1 MKKYK
6 SDWYLFY
13 LVNVSL
19 VIIVSFPIYWA
30 FVSSIKAP
38 DELITSKPTFFPI
51 NPTFENYYKI
61 WNLEPTSSRGDVQS
75 AFSNSAIVSIGTV
88 IVSSIISTLAA
99 YALTILRTPFRNFI
113 FLLIIM
119 PILIPGISLL
129 IPLYKLVR
137 DLGLMNSYLGL
148 ILIHST
154 GMLTLGVFL
163 MRNAFM
169 SIPTS
174 LREVALLEGSSEL
187 RIMITVMLPLA
198 IPGLLTLMVFA
209 LYASWNDFIL
219 AFLFVNSVD
228 MEMLNIFLLKLTFS
242 GSQFDTFWGLL
253 NAGAIISFLPII
265 LFYIFLQQYF
275 VIGVT
280 GSAVKE

>member
-1 MKKYK
+1 
-6 SDWYLFY
+6 
-13 LVNVSL
+13 
-19 VIIVSFPIYWA
+19 
-30 FVSSIKAP
+30 
-38 DELITSKPTFFPI
+38 
-51 NPTFENYYKI
+51 
-61 WNLEPTSSRGDVQS
+61 
-75 AFSNSAIVSIGTV
+75 
-88 IVSSIISTLAA
+88 
-99 YALTILRTPFRNFI
+99 
-113 FLLIIM
+113 
-119 PILIPGISLL
+119 
-129 IPLYKLVR
+129 
-137 DLGLMNSYLGL
+137 
-148 ILIHST
+148 
-154 GMLTLGVFL
+154 

-228 MEMLNIFLLKLTFS
+228 MEMLNIFLLRLTFS

-253 NAGAIISFLPII
+253 NAGAIISFVPII
-265 LFYIFLQQYF
+265 VFYIFLQQYF
-275 VIGVT
+275 VRGVT

>member
-275 VIGVT
+275 VRGVT

>member
-6 SDWYLFY
+6 TDWYFYY

-19 VIIVSFPIYWA
+19 IIIISFPIYWA
-30 FVSSIKAP
+30 FVSSIKP
-38 DELITSKPTFFPI
+38 PNELITSTPKLLPI
-51 NPTFENYYKI
+51 NPTFENYEKI
-61 WNLEPTSSRGDVQS
+61 WNLEPTSSRGTLKS
-75 AFSNSAIVSIGTV
+75 AFTNSAIVSIGTV
-88 IVSSIISTLAA
+88 ILSSIVSTLAA
-99 YALTILRTPFRNFI
+99 YSITILRTPFRNIF

-129 IPLYKLVR
+129 IPTYKLVR

-148 ILIHST
+148 ILMHST

-163 MRNAFM
+163 MRNAFI

-174 LREVALLEGSSEL
+174 LREVALLEGASEL
-187 RIMITVMLPLA
+187 RIIFTVMLPLA

-219 AFLFVNSVD
+219 AFLFVNSTD
-228 MEMLNIFLLKLTFS
+228 MEMLNVFLMKLTFS

-253 NAGAIISFLPII
+253 NSGAIISFIPII
-265 LFYIFLQQYF
+265 LVYIFLQQYF
-275 VIGVT
+275 VRGVT
-280 GSAVKE
+280 GSSVKE

>member
-6 SDWYLFY
+6 TDWYLYY
-13 LVNVSL
+13 LINTAL
-19 VIIVSFPIYWA
+19 IIIVSFPIYWA
-30 FVSSIKAP
+30 FVSSIKP
-38 DELITSKPTFFPI
+38 PNELITSTPTLFPI
-51 NPTFENYYKI
+51 NPTFESYERI
-61 WNLEPTSSRGDVQS
+61 WNLEPTSSMGNVRS
-75 AFSNSAIVSIGTV
+75 AFTNSAIVSIGTV
-88 IVSSIISTLAA
+88 ALSAIISTLAA
-99 YALTILRTPFRNFI
+99 YALTILRTPFRHFI

-129 IPLYKLVR
+129 IPLYKLVKE
-137 DLGLMNSYLGL
+137 LGLMNSYLGL

-163 MRNAFM
+163 MRNAFI

-187 RIMITVMLPLA
+187 RILFTVMLPLS

-209 LYASWNDFIL
+209 LYGSWNDFIL
-219 AFLFVNSVD
+219 AFLFVNTID
-228 MEMLNIFLLKLTFS
+228 MEMLNVFLMKLTFA

-253 NAGAIISFLPII
+253 NAGAIISFVPII
-265 LFYIFLQQYF
+265 IFYIFLQQYF
-275 VIGVT
+275 VRGVT

>member
-6 SDWYLFY
+6 SDWYFYY

-30 FVSSIKAP
+30 FISSIKPP
-38 DELITSKPTFFPI
+38 DELITSTPTFFPI
-51 NPTFENYYKI
+51 NPTFENYEKI
-61 WNLEPTSSRGDVQS
+61 WNLEPTSSRGDVKS
-75 AFSNSAIVSIGTV
+75 AFTNSAIVSIGTV
-88 IVSSIISTLAA
+88 IFSSIISTLAA
-99 YALTILRTPFRNFI
+99 YALTILRTPFRYFI

-119 PILIPGISLL
+119 PILIPGISLI

-137 DLGLMNSYLGL
+137 EMGLMNSYLGL

-228 MEMLNIFLLKLTFS
+228 MEMLNIFLLRLTFS

-275 VIGVT
+275 VRGVT

>member
-1 MKKYK
+1 MHRYK
-6 SDWYLFY
+6 TDTYFYYLI
-13 LVNVSL
+13 NVIL
-19 VIIVSFPIYWA
+19 IVIISFPIYWA
-30 FVSSIKAP
+30 FVSSIKP
-38 DELITSKPTFFPI
+38 PNELITSTPTLVPV
-51 NPTFENYYKI
+51 NPTLENYEKI
-61 WNLEPTSSRGDVQS
+61 FNLEPTSSRGTVSS
-75 AFSNSAIVSIGTV
+75 AFKNSAIVSIGTV
-88 IVSSIISTLAA
+88 ILSAIISTLAA
-99 YALTILRTPFRNFI
+99 YALTILRTPFRYFI
-113 FLLIIM
+113 FLLMIM

-129 IPLYKLVR
+129 IPTYILVKQI
-137 DLGLMNSYLGL
+137 GLMNSYLGL
-148 ILIHST
+148 ILMHST

-187 RIMITVMLPLA
+187 RIMFSVMLPLA

-209 LYASWNDFIL
+209 LYGSWNDFIL
-219 AFLFVNSVD
+219 AFLFINSTD
-228 MEMLNIFLLKLTFS
+228 MEMLNIFLMKIALG

-275 VIGVT
+275 VRGVT

>member
-6 SDWYLFY
+6 SDWYLYY
-13 LVNVSL
+13 LINVTL
-19 VIIVSFPIYWA
+19 IILVSFPIYWA
-30 FVSSIKAP
+30 FVSSIKP
-38 DELITSKPTFFPI
+38 PNELITSTPTFFPI
-51 NPTFENYYKI
+51 NPTFESYERI
-61 WNLEPTSSRGDVQS
+61 WNLKPTSSMGNVRS
-75 AFSNSAIVSIGTV
+75 AFTNSAIVSIGTV
-88 IVSSIISTLAA
+88 VLSSIVSTLAA
-99 YALTILRTPFRNFI
+99 YALTILRTPFRYFI

-129 IPLYKLVR
+129 IPLYKLVKE
-137 DLGLMNSYLGL
+137 LGLMNSYLGL

-187 RIMITVMLPLA
+187 RIMFTVMLPLG

-209 LYASWNDFIL
+209 LYGSWNDFIL
-219 AFLFVNSVD
+219 AFLFVNTID
-228 MEMLNIFLLKLTFS
+228 MEMLNVFLMKLTFA

-253 NAGAIISFLPII
+253 NAGAIISFVPII
-265 LFYIFLQQYF
+265 IFYIFLQQYF
-275 VIGVT
+275 VRGVT

>member
-6 SDWYLFY
+6 SDWYLYY

-30 FVSSIKAP
+30 FISSIKPP
-38 DELITSKPTFFPI
+38 DELITSTPTFFPI
-51 NPTFENYYKI
+51 NPTFENYEKI
-61 WNLEPTSSRGDVQS
+61 RNLEPTSSRGDVKS
-75 AFSNSAIVSIGTV
+75 AFTNSAIVSIGTV
-88 IVSSIISTLAA
+88 IFSSIISTLAA
-99 YALTILRTPFRNFI
+99 YALTILRTPFRYFI

-119 PILIPGISLL
+119 PILIPGISLI

-137 DLGLMNSYLGL
+137 EMGLMNSYLGL

-228 MEMLNIFLLKLTFS
+228 MEMLNIFLYRLTFS

-275 VIGVT
+275 VRGVT

>member
-1 MKKYK
+1 MHKYK
-6 SDWYLFY
+6 TDTYFYYLI
-13 LVNVSL
+13 NVIL
-19 VIIVSFPIYWA
+19 IVIISFPIYWA
-30 FVSSIKAP
+30 FVSSIKP
-38 DELITSKPTFFPI
+38 PNELITSTPTLVPV
-51 NPTFENYYKI
+51 NPTLENYEKI
-61 WNLEPTSSRGDVQS
+61 FNLEPTSSRGTVSS
-75 AFSNSAIVSIGTV
+75 AFKNSAIVSIGTV
-88 IVSSIISTLAA
+88 IISAIISTLAA
-99 YALTILRTPFRNFI
+99 YALTILRTPFRYFI
-113 FLLIIM
+113 FLLMIM

-129 IPLYKLVR
+129 IPTYILIKQI
-137 DLGLMNSYLGL
+137 GLMNSYLGL
-148 ILIHST
+148 ILMHST

-187 RIMITVMLPLA
+187 RIMFSVMLPLA

-209 LYASWNDFIL
+209 LYGSWNDFIL
-219 AFLFVNSVD
+219 AFLFINSTD
-228 MEMLNIFLLKLTFS
+228 MEMLNIFLMKIALG

-275 VIGVT
+275 VRGVT

>member
-1 MKKYK
+1 MYKYK
-6 SDWYLFY
+6 TDTYFYYLT
-13 LVNVSL
+13 NVIL
-19 VIIVSFPIYWA
+19 IIIISFPIYWA
-30 FVSSIKAP
+30 LVSSIKPAN
-38 DELITSKPTFFPI
+38 ELITSTPTLFPI
-51 NPTFENYYKI
+51 NPTLENYEKI
-61 WNLEPTSSRGDVQS
+61 WNLEPTSSRGTVSS
-75 AFSNSAIVSIGTV
+75 AFKNSAIVSIGTV
-88 IVSSIISTLAA
+88 VLSAIISTLAA
-99 YALTILRTPFRNFI
+99 YALTILRTPFRYFI
-113 FLLIIM
+113 FLLMIM

-129 IPLYKLVR
+129 IPLYKLVKE
-137 DLGLMNSYLGL
+137 LGLMNSYLGL
-148 ILIHST
+148 ILMHST

-187 RIMITVMLPLA
+187 RIMFSVMLPLA

-209 LYASWNDFIL
+209 LYGSWNDFIL
-219 AFLFVNSVD
+219 AFLFINSTD
-228 MEMLNIFLLKLTFS
+228 MEMLNIFLMKIALG

-275 VIGVT
+275 VRGVT

>member
-1 MKKYK
+1 MQKYK
-6 SDWYLFY
+6 TDWYLYY
-13 LVNVSL
+13 LINVTL
-19 VIIVSFPIYWA
+19 IILVSFPIYWA
-30 FVSSIKAP
+30 FVSSIKPP
-38 DELITSKPTFFPI
+38 DELITNTPTLFPI
-51 NPTFENYYKI
+51 NPTFESYERI
-61 WNLEPTSSRGDVQS
+61 WNLEPTSSRGNVRS
-75 AFSNSAIVSIGTV
+75 AFTNSAIVSIGTV
-88 IVSSIISTLAA
+88 VVSAVISTLAA
-99 YALTILRTPFRNFI
+99 YAITILRTPFRHII

-137 DLGLMNSYLGL
+137 ELGLMNSYLGL

-187 RIMITVMLPLA
+187 RILFTVMLPLA

-209 LYASWNDFIL
+209 LYSAWNDFIL
-219 AFLFVNSVD
+219 AFLFVNTID
-228 MEMLNIFLLKLTFS
+228 MEMLNVFLMKLTFA
-242 GSQFDTFWGLL
+242 GSQFDTFWGLV
-253 NAGAIISFLPII
+253 NAGAIISFVPILI
-265 LFYIFLQQYF
+265 FYIFLQQYF
-275 VIGVT
+275 VRGVT

>member
-6 SDWYLFY
+6 SDWYLYY
-13 LVNVSL
+13 LTNICL

-30 FVSSIKAP
+30 FVSSIKP
-38 DELITSKPTFFPI
+38 PNELITSTPTIFPI
-51 NPTFENYYKI
+51 NPTFENYEKI
-61 WNLEPTSSRGDVQS
+61 WNLEPTSSRGDVKS

-88 IVSSIISTLAA
+88 IVSSIISTFAA
-99 YALTILRTPFRNFI
+99 YALVILRTPFRYFI

-129 IPLYKLVR
+129 IPLYKLVKE
-137 DLGLMNSYLGL
+137 LGLMNSYLGL

-275 VIGVT
+275 VRGVT

>member
-6 SDWYLFY
+6 TDWYLYY
-13 LVNVSL
+13 LINVTL
-19 VIIVSFPIYWA
+19 IILVSFPIYWA
-30 FVSSIKAP
+30 FVSSIKQP
-38 DELITSKPTFFPI
+38 DELITNTPTLFPK
-51 NPTFENYYKI
+51 NPTFESYERI
-61 WNLEPTSSRGDVQS
+61 WNLEPTSSRGNIRS
-75 AFSNSAIVSIGTV
+75 AFMNSAIVSIGTV
-88 IVSSIISTLAA
+88 VVSAVISTLAA
-99 YALTILRTPFRNFI
+99 YALTILRTPFRHFI

-137 DLGLMNSYLGL
+137 ELGLMNSYLGL

-187 RIMITVMLPLA
+187 RILFTVMLPLA

-209 LYASWNDFIL
+209 LYSAWNDFIL
-219 AFLFVNSVD
+219 AFLFVNTID
-228 MEMLNIFLLKLTFS
+228 MEMLNVFLMKLTFA
-242 GSQFDTFWGLL
+242 GSQFDTFWGLV
-253 NAGAIISFLPII
+253 NAGAIISFVPILI
-265 LFYIFLQQYF
+265 FYIFLQQYF
-275 VIGVT
+275 VRGVT

>member
-6 SDWYLFY
+6 SDWYLYY

-30 FVSSIKAP
+30 FISSIKPP
-38 DELITSKPTFFPI
+38 DELITSTPTFFPI
-51 NPTFENYYKI
+51 NPTFENYEKI
-61 WNLEPTSSRGDVQS
+61 WNLEPTSSRGDVKS
-75 AFSNSAIVSIGTV
+75 AFTNSAIVSIGTV
-88 IVSSIISTLAA
+88 IFSSIISTLAA
-99 YALTILRTPFRNFI
+99 YALTILRTPFRYFI

-119 PILIPGISLL
+119 PILIPGISLI

-137 DLGLMNSYLGL
+137 EMGLMNSYLGL

-228 MEMLNIFLLKLTFS
+228 MEMLNIFLLRLTFS

-275 VIGVT
+275 VRGVT

>member
-1 MKKYK
+1 MQKYK
-6 SDWYLFY
+6 TDWYLYY
-13 LVNVSL
+13 LINVTL
-19 VIIVSFPIYWA
+19 IILVSFPIYWA
-30 FVSSIKAP
+30 FVSSIKPP
-38 DELITSKPTFFPI
+38 DELITNTPTLFPI
-51 NPTFENYYKI
+51 NPTFESYERI
-61 WNLEPTSSRGDVQS
+61 WNLEPTSSRGNVRS
-75 AFSNSAIVSIGTV
+75 AFTNSAIVSIGTV
-88 IVSSIISTLAA
+88 LVSAVISTLAA
-99 YALTILRTPFRNFI
+99 YALTILRTPFRHFI
-113 FLLIIM
+113 FLLLIM

-129 IPLYKLVR
+129 IPLYKLVKE
-137 DLGLMNSYLGL
+137 LGLMNSYLGL

-187 RIMITVMLPLA
+187 RILFTVMLPLA

-209 LYASWNDFIL
+209 LYGAWNDFIL
-219 AFLFVNSVD
+219 AFLFVNTID
-228 MEMLNIFLLKLTFS
+228 MEMLNVFLMKLTFA
-242 GSQFDTFWGLL
+242 GSQFDTFWGLV
-253 NAGAIISFLPII
+253 NAGAIISFVPIL

-275 VIGVT
+275 VRGVT

>member
-6 SDWYLFY
+6 SDWYWYY

-30 FVSSIKAP
+30 FVSSIKQP
-38 DELITSKPTFFPI
+38 DELITSSPTFFPI
-51 NPTFENYYKI
+51 NPTFENYEKI
-61 WNLEPTSSRGDVQS
+61 WNLEPTSSRGDVKS
-75 AFSNSAIVSIGTV
+75 AFTNSAIVSIGTV

-99 YALTILRTPFRNFI
+99 YALTILRTPFRYFI

-137 DLGLMNSYLGL
+137 ELGLMNSYLGL
-148 ILIHST
+148 VLIHST

-228 MEMLNIFLLKLTFS
+228 MEMLNIFLYRLTFS

-275 VIGVT
+275 VRGVT

>member
-6 SDWYLFY
+6 SDWYLYY

-30 FVSSIKAP
+30 FISSIKPP
-38 DELITSKPTFFPI
+38 DELITSTPTFFPI
-51 NPTFENYYKI
+51 NPTFENYEKI

-99 YALTILRTPFRNFI
+99 YALTILRTPFRYFI

-209 LYASWNDFIL
+209 LYVSWNDFIL

-228 MEMLNIFLLKLTFS
+228 MEMLNIFLLRLTFS

-275 VIGVT
+275 VRGVT